1 MVRFLASG
9 SLQCGHFGVPTGR
22 VIESLTSYALLV
34 LVLGT
39 EESFSHRMC
48 VKNLHSVVSL
58 DPQVPNVSAF
68 AM

>member
-1 MVRFLASG
+1 
-9 SLQCGHFGVPTGR
+9 
-22 VIESLTSYALLV
+22 V

-39 EESFSHRMC
+39 EESFSHRMP

-58 DPQVPNVSAF
+58 DPEVPNVSAF